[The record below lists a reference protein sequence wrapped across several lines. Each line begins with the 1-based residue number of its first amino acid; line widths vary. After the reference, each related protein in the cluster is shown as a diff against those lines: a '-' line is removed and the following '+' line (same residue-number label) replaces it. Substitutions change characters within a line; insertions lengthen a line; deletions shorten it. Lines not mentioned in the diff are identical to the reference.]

1 MVLKGFPD
9 GKMLVCNVTGMVLW
23 SVFWIQDPEGTDN
36 LNIQTCRD
44 SYVLDFHLSTA
55 APLIPGTSLFVWLT
69 WILWQVRLPG
79 ESVKTEGISCQ
90 WGLDWEA
97 LDGLALGWRGLG
109 ARQYLDRGWHP
120 AEGRPDLGSFSTE
133 PGEEHFLSNFNCVN
147 FHMPFKLLLSK
158 KKERKKSSIIISGL
172 VEVKCLYIHLCLTS

>member
-1 MVLKGFPD
+1 MVLKGFLD

-90 WGLDWEA
+90 WGLDWHTYWENN
-97 LDGLALGWRGLG
+97 LVV
-109 ARQYLDRGWHP
+109 P
-120 AEGRPDLGSFSTE
+120 IK
-133 PGEEHFLSNFNCVN
+133 
-147 FHMPFKLLLSK
+147 MK
-158 KKERKKSSIIISGL
+158 KKGKFKMTNYLEIKEKKDT
-172 VEVKCLYIHLCLTS
+172 LYQKLWIMVRAVCWATFIVFKRY